1 MSNAGSMN
9 GATASAKPPIKVV
22 MAYYDALPKL
32 VREKV
37 ANAALDWDT
46 TAIYANL
53 RSRRAAPS
61 EVIALIE
68 NYERK
73 YCRGPL

>member
-9 GATASAKPPIKVV
+9 GAPSNAKPPIKVV
-22 MAYYDALPKL
+22 MAAYDALPKL

-53 RSRRAAPS
+53 RSRRAAPA
-61 EVIALIE
+61 EICALID

>member
-9 GATASAKPPIKVV
+9 GAPSNAKPPIEVV
-22 MAYYDALPKL
+22 MAAYDALPKP

-46 TAIYANL
+46 TAIYGNL
-53 RSRRAAPS
+53 RSGRARPE

-68 NYERK
+68 NYERQ